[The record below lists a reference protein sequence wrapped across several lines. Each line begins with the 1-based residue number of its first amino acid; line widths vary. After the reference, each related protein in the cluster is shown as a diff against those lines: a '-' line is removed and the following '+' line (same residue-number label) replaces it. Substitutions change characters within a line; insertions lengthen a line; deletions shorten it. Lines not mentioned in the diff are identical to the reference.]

1 MNHLFR
7 VRLMHRC
14 GYPLADMVTEEFP
27 TPTEPGWARVLP
39 VGKIAQTFYDPTETY
54 TWRCRCGA
62 TVQARDDRLQEVWVE
77 YLERHADAKV
87 WRHTLFD

>member
-1 MNHLFR
+1 MKYLFR

-54 TWRCRCGA
+54 T
-62 TVQARDDRLQEVWVE
+62 
-77 YLERHADAKV
+77 
-87 WRHTLFD
+87 